1 MTSMIRSEGTD
12 GVATRDR
19 ILREASRL
27 FAVRGYYGG
36 STRNIAAAVGI
47 RQPSLFHHFANKQ
60 AIFQE
65 LLTYS
70 LDDSAVAA
78 EYLARADGSAPAR
91 LYRFLVEDFRYLMDS
106 PYDLRSIF
114 NSDVLLDV
122 DFKPWRDTAEKLH
135 VAVTDMIQQGID
147 SDDFIDIEVSFA
159 RQAVSGLMLETIRE
173 RSLGEQL
180 PTERPTRTAEF
191 VLRALLIDASQLA
204 KVAVDAFNI
213 QGVPAYRDSA
223 ASEIDSDHR

>member
-1 MTSMIRSEGTD
+1 MTSMDTVDPTEGI
-12 GVATRDR
+12 ATRER

-36 STRNIAAAVGI
+36 STRDIAAAVGI
-47 RQPSLFHHFANKQ
+47 RQPSLFHHFASKQ

-78 EYLARADGSAPAR
+78 EYLARADGPAAAR

-114 NSDVLLDV
+114 NSDVLLDA
-122 DFKPWRDTAEKLH
+122 DFEPWRDTAERLH
-135 VAVTDMIQQGID
+135 VGVSDMIQQGID
-147 SDDFIDIEVSFA
+147 AGDFITIEVSFA

-191 VLRALLIDASQLA
+191 VLRALLVDSNQLP
-204 KVAVDAFNI
+204 KVAAEAFAI
-213 QGVPAYRDSA
+213 TDVPVYRDSE
-223 ASEIDSDHR
+223 SVETHSSH

>member
-1 MTSMIRSEGTD
+1 MTSTIKPEGTE
-12 GVATRDR
+12 GIATRER
-19 ILREASRL
+19 ILREASRI

-36 STRNIAAAVGI
+36 STRDIATAVGI

-114 NSDVLLDV
+114 NSDVLLDE
-122 DFKPWRDTAEKLH
+122 DFEPWRATAEKLH
-135 VAVTDMIQQGID
+135 VSVSNMIQQGI
-147 SDDFIDIEVSFA
+147 SSGDFMDIEVSFA
-159 RQAVSGLMLETIRE
+159 RQAISGLMLETIRE
-173 RSLGEQL
+173 RSLGERL
-180 PTERPTRTAEF
+180 PTERPTRTAAF
-191 VLRALLIDASQLA
+191 VLRALLVDASQLA
-204 KVAVDAFNI
+204 DVALEALSI
-213 QGVPAYRDSA
+213 QHVPSYRDST
-223 ASEIDSDHR
+223 ASETVSNH